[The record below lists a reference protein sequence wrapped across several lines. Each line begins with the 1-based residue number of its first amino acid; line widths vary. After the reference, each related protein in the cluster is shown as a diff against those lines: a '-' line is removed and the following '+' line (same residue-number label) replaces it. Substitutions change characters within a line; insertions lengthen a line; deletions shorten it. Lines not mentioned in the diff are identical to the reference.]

1 MEVVAEVSIVT
12 YQRADRES
20 LLFPPSSTLIYTHKT
35 RLHLQEEVVVFLLWT
50 NCSEWSKFSKFSKRI
65 LYHALILR
73 CLQPREYPL
82 SDGGERT
89 STDIFSLANAW
100 PWASLWEKRAGSTPW
115 EEGLPLQPLPSWR
128 FLGEAQLFKSL
139 WTPRGDHRI
148 TILGRLWTFQMVMA
162 RTVGEPTRAGT
173 GRVAVRIMGHGSLL
187 GGLWLHQGNQ
197 IT

>member
-20 LLFPPSSTLIYTHKT
+20 LPFPPSSALIHTHKT
-35 RLHLQEEVVVFLLWT
+35 RLHLQEEVMVFLLWT
-50 NCSEWSKFSKFSKRI
+50 NCSEWSKFSEFSKRI

-100 PWASLWEKRAGSTPW
+100 PWASLWEKGQAPRHERGGCPCSPFPAGDSW
-115 EEGLPLQPLPSWR
+115 KKLSCLNAFGLPVGTIEEQFWEDCEHFRWVWPGLWGSQPG
-128 FLGEAQLFKSL
+128 LG
-139 WTPRGDHRI
+139 
-148 TILGRLWTFQMVMA
+148 
-162 RTVGEPTRAGT
+162 
-173 GRVAVRIMGHGSLL
+173 L
-187 GGLWLHQGNQ
+187 GG
-197 IT
+197 